1 MGLYM
6 YVSEGDRILKRK
18 VSDEYINEEFQEAL
32 KCDPSLMIEENTR
45 LKRVRNGWFRY
56 RMVEDKQYHIYHE
69 TPGSDGLPYQARLQS
84 SGSGE
89 KKVVVAY
96 LHGIINGV
104 VHKEKESNTF

>member
-1 MGLYM
+1 M
-6 YVSEGDRILKRK
+6 YVTEEDRILKRK
-18 VSDEYINEEFQEAL
+18 VSDEFINEEFQEAL
-32 KCDPSLMIEENTR
+32 KYDPSLMIEAYPQLKKVRKWLLLYKIVEETR
-45 LKRVRNGWFRY
+45 YN
-56 RMVEDKQYHIYHE
+56 IYHE
-69 TPGSDGLPYQARLQS
+69 TPSSDGSPYQARLQS